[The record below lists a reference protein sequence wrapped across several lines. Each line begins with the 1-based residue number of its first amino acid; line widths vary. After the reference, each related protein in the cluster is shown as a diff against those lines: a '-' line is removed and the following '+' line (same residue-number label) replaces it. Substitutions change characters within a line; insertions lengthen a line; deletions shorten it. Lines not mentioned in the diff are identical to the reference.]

1 MTDLAGLDQP
11 LPPRAAIAA
20 LAQHYFDALYDGNAD
35 LFATLFH
42 PAARLFCATE
52 GDLVQMDVPQYLAV
66 VRGRASPA
74 SRGDRRQDEIVCIDV
89 ASPTTAHLRTRELF
103 LPKRF
108 VDELTLVSVGGCWL
122 IISKVWHFEMDAGL

>member
-1 MTDLAGLDQP
+1 MTDVTGSDRP
-11 LPPRAAIAA
+11 SPPVAAIAV
-20 LAQHYFDALYDGNAD
+20 LAQQYFDALYEGDAD

-42 PAARLFCATE
+42 PAARLFCAAN

-108 VDELTLVSVGGCWL
+108 VDELTLVSVGGRWL
-122 IISKVWHFEMDAGL
+122 IVSKVWHFEMDAGL